1 MLRIENL
8 YKSFGGIKAVDNCNL
23 RVSQGSITGLI
34 GPNGAGKTTLFNLVT
49 GFFKPEIGAIW
60 FKEERIDGLPP
71 HGIFH
76 KSLCRT
82 FQIPRELKEMTV
94 LENLMVVPSGQIGEK
109 IWNSW
114 LRFSSIKKQEKE
126 IKDKAESVLEFVEL
140 IDLKNEFAKNLS
152 SGQKKL
158 LELAR
163 ILMGDPNMILLD
175 EPGAGV
181 NPTLMMKL
189 TDKILDL
196 REEGRTFFLIEHDM
210 DLITSLCDKVI
221 VMNKG
226 TILAEGTPQEIKKDN
241 RVLEA
246 YLGE

>member
-1 MLRIENL
+1 LLKIENL
-8 YKSFGGIKAVDNCNL
+8 HKSFGGIKAVDNCTL
-23 RVSQGSITGLI
+23 TVSQGSITGLI
-34 GPNGAGKTTLFNLVT
+34 GPNGAGKTTLFNLIT
-49 GFFKPEIGAIW
+49 GFLKPEAGAIW
-60 FKEERIDGLPP
+60 FKKERIDGLPP

-76 KSLCRT
+76 KSLGRT
-82 FQIPRELKEMTV
+82 FQIPRELREMTV
-94 LENLMVVPSGQIGEK
+94 LENIMVVPAGQIGEK

-126 IKDKAESVLEFVEL
+126 IKEKAEDILEFVEL
-140 IDLKNEFAKNLS
+140 IELKNEFAKNLS

-163 ILMGDPNMILLD
+163 VLMGNPYMILLD

-181 NPTLMMKL
+181 NPTLMTKL
-189 TDKILDL
+189 SDKILDL
-196 REEGRTFFLIEHDM
+196 RENGRTFFLIEHDM
-210 DLITSLCDKVI
+210 DIITYLCNKVI

-226 TILAEGTPQEIKKDN
+226 ANLAEGTPREIKKDN